1 MDRLSA
7 VGLVVALAACEGKTT
22 EQPPAGRVNASKVEA
37 KKAASAEAF
46 CDVYKPG
53 ETGPAFTVPAL
64 TGGQLAAKADGWRWI
79 NVWATWC
86 KPCVEEM
93 PRLIAWK
100 DKLAA
105 SGKKFE
111 LAFVSVDETD
121 DDLAAFKKLH
131 PATPASPR
139 LAKPDEQAAWY
150 AALGLDGAPPIPI
163 HIFVTPGGH
172 VRCARAGGVREQDY
186 AAIETVFAP

>member
-7 VGLVVALAACEGKTT
+7 VALVLALAACESKTA
-22 EQPPAGRVNASKVEA
+22 EQAPAGRVNAAKVEA
-37 KKAASAEAF
+37 KKGPTAEAF

-53 ETGPAFTVPAL
+53 DTGPTLTVPAL
-64 TGGQLAAKADGWRWI
+64 VGGELSAAAGWRWI

-86 KPCVEEM
+86 KPCIEEM
-93 PRLIAWK
+93 PRLLAWK

-105 SGKKFE
+105 AGKTFD
-111 LAFVSVDETD
+111 LQFVSVDESD
-121 DDLAAFKKLH
+121 EVLAAFREH
-131 PATPASPR
+131 FPNTPASRR
-139 LAKPDEQAAWY
+139 LAKPDDQSAWY

-163 HIFVTPGGH
+163 HLFVTPTGH